1 MRVLIVKTS
10 SMGDVLHTLPALTD
24 AAQAIPGIRFDWVV
38 EEGFA
43 QIPSWHE
50 SVERVIPVAIRRW
63 RKAWFSA
70 PIKAERQAFREAV
83 QAVKYDAIIDAQG
96 LVKSA
101 ALVTRLAHGVKHGMD
116 WQTAREPLASLF
128 YNRRHHIAK
137 QQHAVERTRELFAK
151 SLGYAGA
158 FFWTKFGQIQTGIQ
172 RKRTMLD
179 NTRLRIAIQKS
190 GRLSEDSRELL
201 SRCGIKV
208 NLHTQR
214 LIALAE
220 NMPIDI
226 LRVRDDDIPGLVMD
240 GVVDLGIIGENVLE
254 EELLSR
260 RAQGE
265 DPRYFTLR
273 RLDFGGCRLS
283 LATPVD
289 EAWNGPAALDGKR
302 IATSYPHLLKRY
314 LDQKGI
320 SFKSCLLNGSVEVA
334 PRAGLAD
341 AICDLVSTGATL
353 EANGLREVEVIYRSK
368 ACLIQRDGEMAD
380 AKQQLIDRLLTRI
393 QGVIQARESK
403 YIMMHAPTERLEEVV
418 ALLPGAERP
427 TILPLAGDKQR
438 VAMHMVSSET
448 LFWETMEK
456 LKALGA
462 SSILVLPIEKMME

>member
-1 MRVLIVKTS
+1 
-10 SMGDVLHTLPALTD
+10 
-24 AAQAIPGIRFDWVV
+24 
-38 EEGFA
+38 
-43 QIPSWHE
+43 
-50 SVERVIPVAIRRW
+50 
-63 RKAWFSA
+63 
-70 PIKAERQAFREAV
+70 
-83 QAVKYDAIIDAQG
+83 
-96 LVKSA
+96 
-101 ALVTRLAHGVKHGMD
+101 
-116 WQTAREPLASLF
+116 
-128 YNRRHHIAK
+128 
-137 QQHAVERTRELFAK
+137 
-151 SLGYAGA
+151 
-158 FFWTKFGQIQTGIQ
+158 
-172 RKRTMLD
+172 MLD

-190 GRLSEDSRELL
+190 GRLSEASRELL

-254 EELLSR
+254 EELLS
-260 RAQGE
+260 AQGE

-289 EAWNGPAALDGKR
+289 EAWIGPAALDGKR

-368 ACLIQRDGEMAD
+368 ACLI
-380 AKQQLIDRLLTRI
+380 
-393 QGVIQARESK
+393 
-403 YIMMHAPTERLEEVV
+403 
-418 ALLPGAERP
+418 
-427 TILPLAGDKQR
+427 
-438 VAMHMVSSET
+438 
-448 LFWETMEK
+448 
-456 LKALGA
+456 
-462 SSILVLPIEKMME
+462 